1 MKLLILDLCN
11 YIDYP
16 LGGQLTF
23 VKNLIAAF
31 GKDAKLVGI
40 TTDDSTPVRKWTKRL
55 INGTEYDYYS
65 VAKVNKSFNKPF
77 IPGRITSIFRL
88 KPCVKDI
95 LKDVDYDLIY
105 VQAPELLFCL
115 SDMILSNTFLR
126 MPGVENPL
134 SISRYPIARNFQKQY
149 DYFFMKKVAKVK
161 YIFAS
166 AAESELHNFLIRSK
180 GKISR
185 EQLVKYPTRYKS
197 TIYFPEDKLKT
208 RRELG
213 LQENAKIITTVGRL
227 GWFKGW
233 KFMIDAFKLILHQQD
248 NAHFFFIGDGE
259 DRELVESYIKSEKLE
274 SKVSILGSQ
283 PPSCVAKYLNA
294 SDVFV
299 MGSYKEGWSTT
310 LVEACGCCL
319 PCVVTD
325 FSSAEEMIKDGING
339 YVVKNRS
346 EHQFAEKI
354 IEAFDMK
361 RDDIIKYNQK
371 YKSLAVSGMRESIE
385 SVICKK

>member
-40 TTDDSTPVRKWTKRL
+40 STDDSIPVRKWTKRV
-55 INGTEYDYYS
+55 INGIEYDYYS
-65 VAKVNKSFNKPF
+65 VARVNKSFDKPF
-77 IPGRITSIFRL
+77 VPGRITSFFRL
-88 KPCVKDI
+88 KPCMSSIFKET
-95 LKDVDYDLIY
+95 DYDLIFI
-105 VQAPELLFCL
+105 QAPELLFCL
-115 SDMILSNTFLR
+115 SGIQLSKTLLI

-134 SISRYPIARNFQKQY
+134 LISRYPFARKFQKQY
-149 DYFFMKKVAKVK
+149 DYFFMKVVAKVK

-166 AAESELHNFLIRSK
+166 AAEKELRNFLIRGK

-185 EQLVKYPTRYKS
+185 EQIVKFPTRYDS

-208 RRELG
+208 RRELD
-213 LQENAKIITTVGRL
+213 LKENVKIVVTVGRL

-248 NAHFFFIGDGE
+248 NAHLYFLGDGE
-259 DRELVESYIKSEKLE
+259 DREQVESYIKSEKLE
-274 SKVSILGSQ
+274 SRVLILGSQ
-283 PPSCVAKYLNA
+283 SPPCVAKYLNSA
-294 SDVFV
+294 DVFI

-310 LVEACGCCL
+310 LVEACACCL

-346 EHQFAEKI
+346 EQEFAT
-354 IEAFDMK
+354 
-361 RDDIIKYNQK
+361 RIIKAFNLNREDIKKYNLK
-371 YKSLAVSGMRESIE
+371 FKSLAVSNMRESIE
-385 SVICKK
+385 SVISKK